1 MEDGLYRELAR
12 RVHRKY
18 GMFILFQMARFDLAA
33 VRIERDVIKKYLG
46 LSRLTRSRMDSLV
59 EDLSYLFHGLTES
72 WDDYYESETLEWLDF
87 FSPGVTEKSFH
98 KLKIS
103 GAKTRHVTIDDEIFS
118 QDEWSVTLMLDIID
132 EALVVKK

>member
-1 MEDGLYRELAR
+1 
-12 RVHRKY
+12 
-18 GMFILFQMARFDLAA
+18 MFILFQMARHDLAA

-46 LSRLTRSRMDSLV
+46 LARLTRSRMESLV
-59 EDLSYLFHGLTES
+59 EDLSYLFHGLEET

-87 FSPGVTEKSFH
+87 FAPGTTEKSFH
-98 KLKIS
+98 KLANM
-103 GAKTRHVTIDDEIFS
+103 GAKTKKVTLSDEVFS